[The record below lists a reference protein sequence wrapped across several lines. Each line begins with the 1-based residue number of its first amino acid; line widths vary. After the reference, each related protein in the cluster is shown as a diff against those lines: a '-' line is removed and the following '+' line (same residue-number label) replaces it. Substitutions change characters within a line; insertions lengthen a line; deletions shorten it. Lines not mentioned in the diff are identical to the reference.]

1 MRQMIQSDVGEIRS
15 TVTMVL
21 FPTINPHVC
30 TLYTSSTNLSR
41 LTGILSCFRG
51 KTLVFG
57 NESPSSDISD
67 ITNDSLGIA
76 EYLLACWVSC
86 LATKVL
92 NCGFKIPATALTASD
107 HTTVKPLTSFLSQ
120 A

>member
-1 MRQMIQSDVGEIRS
+1 MWEKYG
-15 TVTMVL
+15 VL
-21 FPTINPHVC
+21 SPWSSFQPSILTSV
-30 TLYTSSTNLSR
+30 LYTLPRRTYPR

-57 NESPSSDISD
+57 NESPSSDISSD